1 MKKYHYLIGKQG
13 FVTKFLF
20 LFMIVLI
27 CLGVDVSAQADS
39 SAVPT
44 ENAVSVKSN
53 DRMRRGQKDAG
64 PIIKSDNGKVVRVHT
79 TDSAMQKKHSPKIA
93 TALSAVIPGAGQIY
107 NRKWWKVPI
116 VYAGLGA
123 SGYFIYYYAVQ
134 TKSYQTE
141 YRHRA
146 NGETNM
152 LNPQYANFSDENV
165 LALKNNYRRS
175 MEIAIAAAAIIYALN
190 ILDATVDAHLFY
202 FDVSDDL
209 SLSVQPFV
217 RQNQFARTTDAGV
230 GFQLRF

>member
-1 MKKYHYLIGKQG
+1 MKSKHYLIQEQG
-13 FVTKFLF
+13 FIIKFLF
-20 LFMIVLI
+20 IFLIVSVTI
-27 CLGVDVSAQADS
+27 CNNVQAQSDTT
-39 SAVPT
+39 AVPT
-44 ENAVSVKSN
+44 ENAVSVKTN
-53 DRMRRGQKDAG
+53 RIRPGQKDAG
-64 PIIKSDNGKVVRVHT
+64 PIVKSDNGKVVRVHT
-79 TDSAMQKKHSPKIA
+79 TDSAMRKSHNPKIA
-93 TALSAVIPGAGQIY
+93 AALSAVIPGAGQIY

-141 YRHRA
+141 YRYRA
-146 NGETNM
+146 NGETDK

-202 FDVSDDL
+202 FDISDDL

-217 RQNQFARTTDAGV
+217 RQNQFARSAEGGV
-230 GFQLRF
+230 GLQLRF